1 MHSCL
6 FTHTQME
13 VSPQCGFIFYTSLV
27 VLVIEHT
34 RLPQNTLLAKLCP
47 KLWLQKFKF
56 IIVMHVLCIP
66 LGFIKIVLPY
76 MSWILAIFTQFCF
89 PLVFQHPIS
98 IFPSSSLT
106 SAFMSFEHMH
116 TYVLVYICLYLY
128 VACIY
133 KNFMTNK

>member
-6 FTHTQME
+6 FTHTQVE

-27 VLVIEHT
+27 VLVIKHT
-34 RLPQNTLLAKLCP
+34 RLSQNTLLVKRCL

-66 LGFIKIVLPY
+66 LGFIKIVLRY
-76 MSWILAIFTQFCF
+76 MSSILTIFTQLCF
-89 PLVFQHPIS
+89 PLVFQYPIS
-98 IFPSSSLT
+98 IFPSSNLI

-116 TYVLVYICLYLY
+116 TYVLVYIWLYLY
-128 VACIY
+128 VVCIY
-133 KNFMTNK
+133 KEFYD